1 MNVIVFLCDGSI
13 ILNRYSMRL
22 QYTAKSRGKA
32 AGALCNDTVL
42 LFAYADYLFVTYTV
56 FLCDGSIYCQ

>member
-1 MNVIVFLCDGSI
+1 
-13 ILNRYSMRL
+13 MRL

-42 LFAYADYLFVTYTV
+42 LFAYADYLFVTYTY
-56 FLCDGSIYCQ
+56 LSAIGWLA

>member
-1 MNVIVFLCDGSI
+1 
-13 ILNRYSMRL
+13 MRL

-42 LFAYADYLFVTYTV
+42 FAYADYLFVTYTY
-56 FLCDGSIYCQ
+56 LSAIGWLA